1 MQETTFPEG
10 NDPSKMPEKAVV
22 EAEKKLLVSFSR
34 ILIAFLNGHLDLQL
48 IAIYALQVY
57 CFQYKYPKGE
67 WDLLA
72 VTNKLFSLLMYYCDY
87 CRFTLEMVH
96 CIV

>member
-67 WDLLA
+67 WDLLP
-72 VTNKLFSLLMYYCDY
+72 KSLFQLLMYYCAY

-96 CIV
+96 CTV

>member
-1 MQETTFPEG
+1 MIINTFINLLSSCLQETTFPEG
-10 NDPSKMPEKAVV
+10 NDPSKMPEKSVV

-67 WDLLA
+67 WDLLS
-72 VTNKLFSLLMYYCDY
+72 K
-87 CRFTLEMVH
+87 
-96 CIV
+96 